1 MYNLSMSKKLIT
13 TLFTLLTLTSCSYSF
28 TNNPQG
34 SIFDGV
40 SNYTSN
46 SYEYTSN
53 NVNIPNDLSGITLS
67 FYNDNVLIGNKYENK
82 QDIISNMQNETN
94 IEFEITN
101 FNSCYDGINGL
112 LVGEFGN
119 NDGNINFKFD
129 KSFQYVK
136 VVATPVYSQVL
147 DYDTNEMVYKI
158 YQSAIA
164 INDSKYINLES
175 SVDETTNKPKIT
187 EAVFMLNSDTLNILS
202 ALDQVNIMEIVLY

>member
-1 MYNLSMSKKLIT
+1 MSKKLIT
-13 TLFTLLTLTSCSYSF
+13 TLFTLLTLTSCSYSL

-46 SYEYTSN
+46 SYDYTSN
-53 NVNIPNDLSGITLS
+53 DVNIPNELVGITLS
-67 FYNDNVLIGNKYENK
+67 FYNDNVFIGNKYENK
-82 QDIISNMQNETN
+82 EDIIINMQNETN

-101 FNSCYDGINGL
+101 FNSCYNGINGL

-119 NDGNINFKFD
+119 NDGNISFKFNQT
-129 KSFQYVK
+129 FQFVK
-136 VVATPVYSQVL
+136 IVATPVYSQVL
-147 DYDTNEMVYKI
+147 DYDTNEMEYKI

-164 INDSKYINLES
+164 VNDSKYINLES
-175 SVDETTNKPKIT
+175 SVDKDTNKPKIT
-187 EAVFMLNSDTLNILS
+187 EAVFMLNSDTVNILS